1 MKDNEI
7 HDIRAG
13 RLRPIIQIFA
23 FVRKEI
29 LAVIRQPR
37 LLLVL
42 VVGPFLLLLLFGAG
56 YDQESTVLRTRFIGP
71 EDSVYE
77 SATEQFAEELER
89 YVIIDGFSTDLIE
102 AQRRLAADEID
113 LIVVF
118 PAEPATTVLDG
129 EQAVITVLHNK
140 LDPIQQTAVEVSA
153 QVAVQELNS
162 MVLEQV
168 VGDVQAEVG
177 PAERRAADTAV
188 LLQRL
193 DDLAGVEVTDDGQL
207 AAEAAE
213 VRETVTE
220 LDPATLVRPFR
231 PDTENLLRD
240 PVTPNDYFAPAA
252 IALLLQHMALTFAAL
267 GLVRDRSLG
276 LFELFRIGPVGPAS
290 ILFGK
295 SLAFLL
301 LTFAVG
307 SVLLLLSV
315 ATIIEVPFRGDVAW
329 VAAGLLGLATAS
341 IAWGTVLS
349 LLARSDTQAVQFA
362 MLALLAGLFFGG
374 FLLDLDAIRY
384 PVRLLSFILPVTFST
399 RMFRDVM
406 LRGVEPA
413 MIDLIGLVAISVV
426 ASAIAWLLMRRR
438 LRLE

>member
-7 HDIRAG
+7 HEIRAG